1 MYAEHRWTIKDL
13 LLHMVIEDTHIPY
26 TASKEKR
33 ARDISKAIFEQ
44 PQVASAIYKAS
55 TGLRDLQ
62 IDLLVRSF
70 QEELHRS
77 HTIPGFGAF
86 DPDKD
91 PYDLGIPHLIGEA
104 KIALP
109 GLWRF
114 LETIVGSQPTS
125 DQSPRRLD
133 GALLMICEILAH
145 SDSSRKSNA
154 FHLLMG
160 IYLHSMGV
168 KRRVINTLAGLGV
181 GVSYETV
188 RRHLRDIADI
198 AAVSLGF
205 QTRLHAAKLRR

>member
-1 MYAEHRWTIKDL
+1 MFGEHRWTIKDL
-13 LLHMVIEDTHIPY
+13 LLHMVMEDPHIPY

-44 PQVASAIYKAS
+44 PQVASAMHEAS

-62 IDLLVRSF
+62 IGLLVRSF
-70 QEELHRS
+70 QKELRVS

-91 PYDLGIPHLIGEA
+91 PHDLGIAHLIDEA
-104 KIALP
+104 KKALP

-114 LETIVGSQPTS
+114 LETIIGSHPTS
-125 DQSPRRLD
+125 DQSSQRLD

-145 SDSSRKSNA
+145 SDSPRKSNA
-154 FHLLMG
+154 FHRLMG

-168 KRRVINTLAGLGV
+168 KSRVINTLAGLGI

-188 RRHLRDIADI
+188 RRHLGDIADI
-198 AAVSLGF
+198 AVVSQGI
-205 QTRLHAAKLRR
+205 QA